1 MRLAGECGLNP
12 SVWTSRKWRRFSWLN
27 DDVKILR
34 PLRVILEA
42 EGYDVLTAEH
52 GGAAMA
58 VTAFARPDLI
68 VTDWRMPGV
77 DGAGLCRRVR
87 ADPATAG
94 IPVVVL
100 TAASGPY
107 PVEAPWN
114 VLLRKPT
121 SIARLL
127 DVIAILLAAR
137 GLRPLHAHAR

>member
-1 MRLAGECGLNP
+1 M
-12 SVWTSRKWRRFSWLN
+12 VD

-34 PLRVILEA
+34 PLRVILET

-52 GGAAMA
+52 GEAAMA

-68 VTDWRMPGV
+68 VTDWMMPGV
-77 DGAGLCRRVR
+77 DGAELCRRGR
-87 ADPATAG
+87 ANPATAG

-121 SIARLL
+121 PIARVL
-127 DVIAILLAAR
+127 DVIAILLEAR
-137 GLRPLHAHAR
+137 GLRPLHAHIR

>member
-1 MRLAGECGLNP
+1 VATILL
-12 SVWTSRKWRRFSWLN
+12 VD

-34 PLRVILEA
+34 PLRVILET

-52 GGAAMA
+52 GEAAMA

-68 VTDWRMPGV
+68 VTDWMMPGV
-77 DGAGLCRRVR
+77 DGAELCRRVR
-87 ADPATAG
+87 ANPATAG
-94 IPVVVL
+94 IPIVVL

-121 SIARLL
+121 PIARVL
-127 DVIAILLAAR
+127 DVIAILLEAR
-137 GLRPLHAHAR
+137 GLRPLHAHSR

>member
-1 MRLAGECGLNP
+1 MATILL
-12 SVWTSRKWRRFSWLN
+12 VD

-42 EGYDVLTAEH
+42 EGYDVLTAED
-52 GGAAMA
+52 GEAAVA
-58 VTAFARPDLI
+58 VTAFGRPDLI
-68 VTDWRMPGV
+68 VTDWMMPGV
-77 DGAGLCRRVR
+77 DGAELCRRVR

-94 IPVVVL
+94 IPIVVL

-121 SIARLL
+121 PIARLL
-127 DVIAILLAAR
+127 DVIAILLEAR

>member
-1 MRLAGECGLNP
+1 MLVSRVDSFA
-12 SVWTSRKWRRFSWLN
+12 WTSRKVATILLVD

-34 PLRVILEA
+34 PLRVILET

-52 GGAAMA
+52 GEAAMA

-68 VTDWRMPGV
+68 VTDWMMPGV
-77 DGAGLCRRVR
+77 DGAELCRRVR
-87 ADPATAG
+87 ANPATAG

-121 SIARLL
+121 PIARVL
-127 DVIAILLAAR
+127 DVIAILLEAR
-137 GLRPLHAHAR
+137 GLRPLHAHIR

>member
-1 MRLAGECGLNP
+1 MATILL
-12 SVWTSRKWRRFSWLN
+12 VD

-34 PLRVILEA
+34 PLRVILET

-52 GGAAMA
+52 GEAAMA

-68 VTDWRMPGV
+68 VTDWMMPGV
-77 DGAGLCRRVR
+77 DGAELCRRVK
-87 ADPATAG
+87 ANPATAG
-94 IPVVVL
+94 IPIVVL

-121 SIARLL
+121 PIARVL
-127 DVIAILLAAR
+127 DVIAILLEAR
-137 GLRPLHAHAR
+137 GLRPLHAHSR

>member
-1 MRLAGECGLNP
+1 M
-12 SVWTSRKWRRFSWLN
+12 VD

-34 PLRVILEA
+34 PLRVILET

-52 GGAAMA
+52 GEAAMA

-68 VTDWRMPGV
+68 VTDWMMPGV
-77 DGAGLCRRVR
+77 DGAELCRRVK
-87 ADPATAG
+87 ANPATAG
-94 IPVVVL
+94 IPIVVL

-121 SIARLL
+121 PIARVL
-127 DVIAILLAAR
+127 DVIAILLEAR
-137 GLRPLHAHAR
+137 GLRPLHAHSR